1 MSDGMKISAKCL
13 KGHEFV
19 VTKDMVT
26 VTKKGNAFTVRCPHI
41 EDGRVCGAP
50 APLTPK
56 KVAELMGIGADDA
69 KRLMKEMHD
78 RLYGTG
84 QGVAPLTPPEPDEPA
99 APPAVDANGFT
110 QGFPEPQQPV
120 MAAAPMA
127 APMSAPQPV
136 AGTIP
141 AREMVRAGIPVT
153 PHPERS
159 PYAPDEFSDVQRAR
173 VTSSSVVRDKTDNG
187 RKFPPI
193 EVVEEKQPL
202 EILREVI
209 RDSGLKE
216 DVIYTLQ
223 MVADLLPDGWTTD
236 RFISDARYY
245 GVQDG
250 IIKNIVARFRLAWA
264 SHQKKLE
271 EHRRMTERLD
281 GPPLGPFG
289 GATPNGGS
297 GGDSPMAQPSS
308 DMQYRQMT
316 QQIGMQMLQ
325 GNPMMQMWAQ
335 SNPKAFEDM
344 VKKIVED
351 TLKAQQQSLFP
362 QLNPMAGMMN
372 PMMGGM
378 NPMMGGMNP
387 MMGGMGGMTPFG
399 NPMMGPMAGTMV
411 YPNQNRERGLSE
423 EKVKELVAESV
434 SNMSDR
440 ILRDLQS
447 VIVQM
452 NPQRQQPS
460 QDDTLLKTIVVS
472 LLQNQNKQQPDPTTT
487 MLLKHILESSDKGGV
502 TEQMFL
508 AILDELKKG
517 RDSRYSGDIEEL
529 RELIK
534 WKATEGELSL
544 KQREFDEKREDREL
558 WRKAMDDGL
567 QVIGQALAV
576 TFMSRGMGGTPI
588 APQQQQQRQT
598 EALLMEDGSMGMKCP
613 ECKQLIIAPRDAQVV
628 SCPFCSA
635 VFPIVEPPDFGD
647 AVDKI
652 TTPPPQAPPGGNQEF
667 ETHEMP
673 EPESYPEDETG
684 NVITPEVDEPV
695 QRPMGV
701 HY

>member
-56 KVAELMGIGADDA
+56 KVAELMGISADDA

-84 QGVAPLTPPEPDEPA
+84 QGVAPLTPPEPEEPT
-99 APPAVDANGFT
+99 APLAVDANGFT
-110 QGFPEPQQPV
+110 QGFPEPQQPMV
-120 MAAAPMA
+120 SPTTT
-127 APMSAPQPV
+127 PQFQTTV
-136 AGTIP
+136 P
-141 AREMVRAGIPVT
+141 ARDMVRAGIPVT

-159 PYAPDEFSDVQRAR
+159 PFASDEFSDVQRAR
-173 VTSSSVVRDKTDNG
+173 VTSSSMVRDKDDYT

-202 EILREVI
+202 EVLREVI

-236 RFISDARYY
+236 RFVSDARYY
-245 GVQDG
+245 GIQDG
-250 IIKNIVARFRLAWA
+250 IIKNVVARFRLAWA
-264 SHQKKLE
+264 SYQKKIE

-289 GATPNGGS
+289 STNPNGGS
-297 GGDSPMAQPSS
+297 GGGAPMAPGPN
-308 DMQYRQMT
+308 DMQYRQMA
-316 QQIGMQMLQ
+316 QQVGMQMMQ

-351 TLKAQQQSLFP
+351 TLKSQQQSLFP
-362 QLNPMAGMMN
+362 QLNPMMGM
-372 PMMGGM
+372 
-378 NPMMGGMNP
+378 MNP

-399 NPMMGPMAGTMV
+399 NPMMGPMSGTMV

-434 SNMSDR
+434 GSMSDR

-452 NPQRQQPS
+452 NPQRQQPT
-460 QDDTLLKTIVVS
+460 QDDTILKTIVVS
-472 LLQNQNKQQPDPTTT
+472 LLQNQNKQQSDPTMT

-567 QVIGQALAV
+567 QVVGQALAV
-576 TFMSRGMGGTPI
+576 TFMSRGMGGTPV
-588 APQQQQQRQT
+588 APQQQQQRQM

-628 SCPFCSA
+628 SCPYCSA
-635 VFPIVEPPDFGD
+635 VFPIVESPDFGD
-647 AVDKI
+647 AVNKI
-652 TTPPPQAPPGGNQEF
+652 APTPQMGASNGNVEF
-667 ETHEMP
+667 EAEDVP
-673 EPESYPEDETG
+673 EQESFLEEETG
-684 NVITPEVDEPV
+684 NVITPDVDEPV
-695 QRPMGV
+695 QKSMGV

>member
-56 KVAELMGIGADDA
+56 KVAELMGISADDA

-84 QGVAPLTPPEPDEPA
+84 QGVAPLTPPEPEEPT
-99 APPAVDANGFT
+99 APLAVDANGFT
-110 QGFPEPQQPV
+110 QGFPEPQQPMV
-120 MAAAPMA
+120 SPTTT
-127 APMSAPQPV
+127 PQFQTTV
-136 AGTIP
+136 P
-141 AREMVRAGIPVT
+141 ARDMVRAGIPVT

-159 PYAPDEFSDVQRAR
+159 PFASDEFSDVQRAR
-173 VTSSSVVRDKTDNG
+173 VTSSSMVRDKDDYT

-193 EVVEEKQPL
+193 EVVEEKQPI
-202 EILREVI
+202 EVLREVI

-236 RFISDARYY
+236 RFVSDARYY
-245 GVQDG
+245 GIQDG
-250 IIKNIVARFRLAWA
+250 IIKNVVARFRLAWA
-264 SHQKKLE
+264 SYQKKIE

-289 GATPNGGS
+289 STNPNGGS
-297 GGDSPMAQPSS
+297 GGGAPMAPGPN
-308 DMQYRQMT
+308 DMQYRQMA
-316 QQIGMQMLQ
+316 QQVGMQMMQ

-351 TLKAQQQSLFP
+351 TLKSQQQSLFP
-362 QLNPMAGMMN
+362 QLNPMMGM
-372 PMMGGM
+372 
-378 NPMMGGMNP
+378 MNP

-399 NPMMGPMAGTMV
+399 NPMMGPMSGTMV

-434 SNMSDR
+434 GSMSDR

-452 NPQRQQPS
+452 NPQRQQPT
-460 QDDTLLKTIVVS
+460 QDDTILKTIVVS
-472 LLQNQNKQQPDPTTT
+472 LLQNQNKQQSDPTMT

-567 QVIGQALAV
+567 QVVGQALAV
-576 TFMSRGMGGTPI
+576 TFMSRGMGGTPV
-588 APQQQQQRQT
+588 APQQQQQRQM

-628 SCPFCSA
+628 SCPYCSA
-635 VFPIVEPPDFGD
+635 VFPIVESPDFGD
-647 AVDKI
+647 AVNKI
-652 TTPPPQAPPGGNQEF
+652 APTPQMGASNGNVEF
-667 ETHEMP
+667 EAEDVP
-673 EPESYPEDETG
+673 EQESFLEEETG
-684 NVITPEVDEPV
+684 NVITPDVDEPV
-695 QRPMGV
+695 QKSMGV

>member
-56 KVAELMGIGADDA
+56 KVAELMGISADDA

-84 QGVAPLTPPEPDEPA
+84 QGVAPLTPPEPEEPT
-99 APPAVDANGFT
+99 APLAVDANGFT
-110 QGFPEPQQPV
+110 QGFPEPQQPMV
-120 MAAAPMA
+120 SPMTT
-127 APMSAPQPV
+127 PQFQTTV
-136 AGTIP
+136 P
-141 AREMVRAGIPVT
+141 ARDMVRAGIPVT

-159 PYAPDEFSDVQRAR
+159 PFASDEFSDVQRAR
-173 VTSSSVVRDKTDNG
+173 VTSSSMVRDKDDYT

-202 EILREVI
+202 EVLREVI

-223 MVADLLPDGWTTD
+223 MVADLMPDGWTTD
-236 RFISDARYY
+236 RFVSDARYY
-245 GVQDG
+245 GIQDG
-250 IIKNIVARFRLAWA
+250 IIKNVVARFRLAWA
-264 SHQKKLE
+264 SYQKKIE

-289 GATPNGGS
+289 STNPNGGS
-297 GGDSPMAQPSS
+297 GGGAPMAPGPN
-308 DMQYRQMT
+308 DMQYRQMA
-316 QQIGMQMLQ
+316 QQVGMQMMQ

-351 TLKAQQQSLFP
+351 TLKSQQQSLFP
-362 QLNPMAGMMN
+362 QLNPMMGM
-372 PMMGGM
+372 
-378 NPMMGGMNP
+378 MNP

-399 NPMMGPMAGTMV
+399 NPMMGPMSGTMV

-434 SNMSDR
+434 GSMSDR

-447 VIVQM
+447 VIMQM
-452 NPQRQQPS
+452 NPQRQQPT
-460 QDDTLLKTIVVS
+460 QDDTILKTIVVS
-472 LLQNQNKQQPDPTTT
+472 LLQNQNKQQSDPTMT

-567 QVIGQALAV
+567 QVVGQALAV
-576 TFMSRGMGGTPI
+576 TFMSRGMGGTPV
-588 APQQQQQRQT
+588 APQQQQQRQM

-628 SCPFCSA
+628 SCPYCSA
-635 VFPIVEPPDFGD
+635 VFPIVESPDFGD
-647 AVDKI
+647 AVNKI
-652 TTPPPQAPPGGNQEF
+652 APTPQMGASNGNVEF
-667 ETHEMP
+667 EAEDVP
-673 EPESYPEDETG
+673 EQESFLEEETG
-684 NVITPEVDEPV
+684 NVITPDVDEPV
-695 QRPMGV
+695 QKSMGV

>member
-56 KVAELMGIGADDA
+56 KVAELMGISADDA

-84 QGVAPLTPPEPDEPA
+84 QGVAPLTPPEPEEPT
-99 APPAVDANGFT
+99 APLAVDANGFT
-110 QGFPEPQQPV
+110 QGFPEPQQPMV
-120 MAAAPMA
+120 SPMTT
-127 APMSAPQPV
+127 PQFQTTV
-136 AGTIP
+136 P
-141 AREMVRAGIPVT
+141 ARDMVRAGIPVT

-159 PYAPDEFSDVQRAR
+159 PFASDEFSDVQRAR
-173 VTSSSVVRDKTDNG
+173 VTSSSMVRDKDDYT

-202 EILREVI
+202 EVLREVI

-236 RFISDARYY
+236 RFVSDARYY
-245 GVQDG
+245 GIQDG
-250 IIKNIVARFRLAWA
+250 IIKNVVARFRLAWA
-264 SHQKKLE
+264 SYQKKIE

-289 GATPNGGS
+289 STNPNGGS
-297 GGDSPMAQPSS
+297 GGGAPMAPGPN
-308 DMQYRQMT
+308 DMQYRQMA
-316 QQIGMQMLQ
+316 QQVGMQMMQ

-351 TLKAQQQSLFP
+351 TLKSQQQSLFP
-362 QLNPMAGMMN
+362 QLNPMMGM
-372 PMMGGM
+372 
-378 NPMMGGMNP
+378 MNP

-399 NPMMGPMAGTMV
+399 NPMMGPMSGTMV

-434 SNMSDR
+434 GSMSDR

-452 NPQRQQPS
+452 NPQRQQPT
-460 QDDTLLKTIVVS
+460 QDDTILKTIVVS
-472 LLQNQNKQQPDPTTT
+472 LLQNQNKQQSDPTMT

-567 QVIGQALAV
+567 QVVGQALAV
-576 TFMSRGMGGTPI
+576 TFMSRGMGGTPV
-588 APQQQQQRQT
+588 APQQQQQRQM

-628 SCPFCSA
+628 SCPYCSA
-635 VFPIVEPPDFGD
+635 VFPIVESPDFGD
-647 AVDKI
+647 AVNKI
-652 TTPPPQAPPGGNQEF
+652 APTPQMGASNGNVEFDAEDVPEQESF
-667 ETHEMP
+667 LEE
-673 EPESYPEDETG
+673 ETG
-684 NVITPEVDEPV
+684 NVITPDVDEPV
-695 QRPMGV
+695 QKSMGV

>member
-26 VTKKGNAFTVRCPHI
+26 VTKKGNAFTVRCPHV

-56 KVAELMGIGADDA
+56 KVAELMGISADDA

-84 QGVAPLTPPEPDEPA
+84 QGVAPLTPPEPEEPT
-99 APPAVDANGFT
+99 APLAVDANGFT
-110 QGFPEPQQPV
+110 QGFPEPQQPMV
-120 MAAAPMA
+120 SPTTT
-127 APMSAPQPV
+127 PQFQTTV
-136 AGTIP
+136 P
-141 AREMVRAGIPVT
+141 ARDMVRAGIPVT

-159 PYAPDEFSDVQRAR
+159 PFASDELSDVQRAR
-173 VTSSSVVRDKTDNG
+173 VTSSSMVRDKDDYT

-202 EILREVI
+202 EVLREVI

-223 MVADLLPDGWTTD
+223 MVADLMPDGWTTD
-236 RFISDARYY
+236 RFVSDARYY
-245 GVQDG
+245 GIQDG
-250 IIKNIVARFRLAWA
+250 IIKSVVARFRLAWA
-264 SHQKKLE
+264 SYQKKIE

-289 GATPNGGS
+289 STNPNGGS
-297 GGDSPMAQPSS
+297 GGGAPMAPGPN
-308 DMQYRQMT
+308 DMQYRQMA
-316 QQIGMQMLQ
+316 QQVGMQMMQ

-351 TLKAQQQSLFP
+351 TLKSQQQSLFP
-362 QLNPMAGMMN
+362 QLNPMMGM
-372 PMMGGM
+372 
-378 NPMMGGMNP
+378 MNP

-399 NPMMGPMAGTMV
+399 NPMMGPMSGTMV

-434 SNMSDR
+434 GSMSDR

-452 NPQRQQPS
+452 NPQRQQPT
-460 QDDTLLKTIVVS
+460 QDDTILKTIVVS
-472 LLQNQNKQQPDPTTT
+472 LLQNQNKQQSDPTMT

-567 QVIGQALAV
+567 QVVGQALAV
-576 TFMSRGMGGTPI
+576 TFMSRGMGGTPV
-588 APQQQQQRQT
+588 APQQQQQRQM

-628 SCPFCSA
+628 SCPYCSA
-635 VFPIVEPPDFGD
+635 VFPIVESPDFGD
-647 AVDKI
+647 AVNKI
-652 TTPPPQAPPGGNQEF
+652 APTPQMGASNGNVEF
-667 ETHEMP
+667 EAEDVP
-673 EPESYPEDETG
+673 EQESFLEEETG
-684 NVITPEVDEPV
+684 NVITQDVDEPV
-695 QRPMGV
+695 QKSMGV

>member
-56 KVAELMGIGADDA
+56 KVAELMGISADDA

-84 QGVAPLTPPEPDEPA
+84 QGVAPLTPPEPEEPA
-99 APPAVDANGFT
+99 APLAVDANGFT
-110 QGFPEPQQPV
+110 QGFPEPQQPMV
-120 MAAAPMA
+120 SPTTT
-127 APMSAPQPV
+127 PQFQTTV
-136 AGTIP
+136 P
-141 AREMVRAGIPVT
+141 ARDMVRAGIPVT

-159 PYAPDEFSDVQRAR
+159 PFASDEFSDVQRAR
-173 VTSSSVVRDKTDNG
+173 VTSSSMVRDKDDYT

-202 EILREVI
+202 EVLREVI

-236 RFISDARYY
+236 RFVSDARYY
-245 GVQDG
+245 GIQDG
-250 IIKNIVARFRLAWA
+250 IIKNVVARFRLAWA
-264 SHQKKLE
+264 SYQKKIE

-289 GATPNGGS
+289 STNPNGGS
-297 GGDSPMAQPSS
+297 GGGAPMAPGPN
-308 DMQYRQMT
+308 DMQYRQMA
-316 QQIGMQMLQ
+316 QQVGMQMMQ

-351 TLKAQQQSLFP
+351 TLKSQQQSLFP
-362 QLNPMAGMMN
+362 QLNPMMGM
-372 PMMGGM
+372 
-378 NPMMGGMNP
+378 MNP

-399 NPMMGPMAGTMV
+399 NPMMGPMSGTMV

-434 SNMSDR
+434 GSMSDR

-452 NPQRQQPS
+452 NPQRQQPT
-460 QDDTLLKTIVVS
+460 QDDTILKTIVVS
-472 LLQNQNKQQPDPTTT
+472 LLQNQNKQQSDPTMT

-567 QVIGQALAV
+567 QVVGQALAV
-576 TFMSRGMGGTPI
+576 TFMSRGMGGTPV
-588 APQQQQQRQT
+588 APQQQQQRQM

-628 SCPFCSA
+628 SCPYCSA
-635 VFPIVEPPDFGD
+635 VFPIVESPDFGD
-647 AVDKI
+647 AVNKI
-652 TTPPPQAPPGGNQEF
+652 APTPQMGASNGNVEF
-667 ETHEMP
+667 EAEDVP
-673 EPESYPEDETG
+673 EQESFLEEETG
-684 NVITPEVDEPV
+684 NVITPDVDEPV
-695 QRPMGV
+695 QKSMGV

>member
-56 KVAELMGIGADDA
+56 KVAELMGISADDA

-84 QGVAPLTPPEPDEPA
+84 QGVAPLTPPEPEEPA
-99 APPAVDANGFT
+99 APLAVDANGFT
-110 QGFPEPQQPV
+110 QGFPEPQQPMV
-120 MAAAPMA
+120 SPTTT
-127 APMSAPQPV
+127 PQFQTTV
-136 AGTIP
+136 P
-141 AREMVRAGIPVT
+141 ARDMVRAGIPVT

-159 PYAPDEFSDVQRAR
+159 PFASDEFSDVQRAR
-173 VTSSSVVRDKTDNG
+173 VASSSMVRDKDDYT

-202 EILREVI
+202 EVLREVI

-223 MVADLLPDGWTTD
+223 MVADLMPDGWTTD
-236 RFISDARYY
+236 RFVSDARYY
-245 GVQDG
+245 GIQDG
-250 IIKNIVARFRLAWA
+250 IIKNVVARFRLAWA
-264 SHQKKLE
+264 SYQKKIE

-289 GATPNGGS
+289 STNPNGGS
-297 GGDSPMAQPSS
+297 GGGAPMAPGPN
-308 DMQYRQMT
+308 DMQYRQMA
-316 QQIGMQMLQ
+316 QQVGMQMMQ

-351 TLKAQQQSLFP
+351 TLKSQQQSLFP
-362 QLNPMAGMMN
+362 QLNPMMGM
-372 PMMGGM
+372 
-378 NPMMGGMNP
+378 MNP

-399 NPMMGPMAGTMV
+399 NPMMGPMSGTMV

-434 SNMSDR
+434 GSMSDR

-452 NPQRQQPS
+452 NPQRQQPT
-460 QDDTLLKTIVVS
+460 QDDTILKTIVVS
-472 LLQNQNKQQPDPTTT
+472 LLQNQNKQQSDPTMT

-567 QVIGQALAV
+567 QVVGQALAV
-576 TFMSRGMGGTPI
+576 TFMSRGMGGTPV
-588 APQQQQQRQT
+588 APQQQQQRQM

-628 SCPFCSA
+628 SCPYCSA
-635 VFPIVEPPDFGD
+635 VFPIVESPDFGD
-647 AVDKI
+647 AVNKI
-652 TTPPPQAPPGGNQEF
+652 APTPQMGASNGNVEF
-667 ETHEMP
+667 EAEDVP
-673 EPESYPEDETG
+673 EQESFLEEETG
-684 NVITPEVDEPV
+684 NVITPDVDEPV
-695 QRPMGV
+695 QKSMGV